1 MLTYDLINT
10 KKEFLMLSIIIFDLR
25 PHNCHTLSCDLHTK
39 TSDLFQ
45 DFEKN
50 KICLKQFSGNTNT
63 LSSYLESF
71 SMQKNHLLFVSD
83 LAEHLLI
90 AKNSGFFCVG
100 YDDGSD
106 FLPVDYCFQDFSSVD
121 VSYFKKILCRY
132 QKEPISI
139 LTTRRLQIREL
150 SPKDLPY
157 LYCIYQEPQVSA
169 FLPEG
174 KDDYTTFYEKR
185 CSYIDK
191 IYPFYD
197 FGMWGIFSKDTNTL
211 IGECGLQPISI
222 DGKEEIAIGYVLSSK
237 FHRNGIG
244 SEMVRATL
252 RYAYR
257 EFGFSRIVAQIHP
270 NNSASIALAKNC
282 GFHYERTCAD
292 GTTVLFVYEHATQ
305 KELQN
310 QKKATDITQKIYDS
324 YQKNPDTT
332 VYGKRYH
339 T

>member
-1 MLTYDLINT
+1 
-10 KKEFLMLSIIIFDLR
+10 MLSTIIFNLR
-25 PHNCHTLSCDLHTK
+25 PKNCHTLPCDLHTEA
-39 TSDLFQ
+39 TDLFQ
-45 DFEKN
+45 DFKKN
-50 KICLKQFSGNTNT
+50 NICVKEFSGDTNT
-63 LSSYLESF
+63 LSSYLKSF
-71 SMQKNHLLFVSD
+71 SLQKNNLLFVSD
-83 LAEHLLI
+83 LADHLLL

-100 YDDGSD
+100 YDNGSD

-121 VSYFKKILCRY
+121 VSYFKRILCRY

-139 LTTRRLQIREL
+139 LTTRRIQIREL
-150 SPKDLPY
+150 SPKDLPS
-157 LYCIYQEPQVSA
+157 LYSIYQEPKVSA
-169 FLPEG
+169 FLSEG
-174 KDDYTTFYEKR
+174 KEDYSTFYGKR

-197 FGMWGIFSKDTNTL
+197 FGMWGIFSKDTNAL
-211 IGECGLQPISI
+211 IGECGLQPLAI
-222 DGKEEIAIGYVLSSK
+222 DDREEIAIGYVLSSK
-237 FHRNGIG
+237 FHKRGIG

-257 EFGFSRIVAQIHP
+257 EFNFSRIVAQIHP
-270 NNSASIALAKNC
+270 DNSASMALAKKC
-282 GFHYERTCAD
+282 GFRYEKTCAD
-292 GTTVLFVYEHATQ
+292 GTTLLFVYKHSKK

-310 QKKATDITQKIYDS
+310 QKKATDTTKKIYDS